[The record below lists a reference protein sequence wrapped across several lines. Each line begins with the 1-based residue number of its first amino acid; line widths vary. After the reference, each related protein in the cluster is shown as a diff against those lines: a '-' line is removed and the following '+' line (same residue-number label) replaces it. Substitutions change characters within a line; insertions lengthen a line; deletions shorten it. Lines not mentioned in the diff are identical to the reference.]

1 MIPGQVSNNIMV
13 VKTFSSTSL
22 RLAPLNSN
30 KRDISY
36 REVSKAKII
45 LKFIFKNFTKVFT
58 IFCVGFCGRFF
69 INALLAPPAL
79 QGGGPRPAKQGGVN
93 VSTDYLHNIPIGF
106 YFTFAVII
114 VGIIE

>member
-69 INALLAPPAL
+69 INALL
-79 QGGGPRPAKQGGVN
+79 GVN

-114 VGIIE
+114 VGII